1 MISFGLAVDLP
12 SWHTATMSGGGATRR
27 VILSRSKGDKTMMEK
42 TSQDQSTVF
51 IIDDDVALRQG
62 LTDLLLSV
70 GMNVESYGS
79 TVEFLQTKRPNAP
92 GCLLL
97 DVRLPGM
104 SGLEFQSELDKLG
117 MSIPIVFMTGYADV
131 PMGVQAMKAG
141 AVEFLCKPFRE
152 QDLLVAV
159 RSAIERDRVRR
170 EADASYSK
178 IHACYALLTPREQEV
193 MAHVVS
199 GLMNKQIAGKLGIS
213 DITVKVH
220 RGSVMR
226 KMGAKSVAELV
237 RLADA
242 LAARKM
248 HP

>member
-1 MISFGLAVDLP
+1 MI
-12 SWHTATMSGGGATRR
+12 
-27 VILSRSKGDKTMMEK
+27 EK
-42 TSQDQSTVF
+42 ASQDQSTVF

-70 GMNVESYGS
+70 GMQVEGYGS
-79 TVEFLQTKRPNAP
+79 TAEFLQTKRPNAP

-104 SGLEFQSELDKLG
+104 SGLEFQSELEKLG

-159 RSAIERDRVRR
+159 RSAIERDRTRR
-170 EADASYSK
+170 EADAS
-178 IHACYALLTPREQEV
+178 
-193 MAHVVS
+193 
-199 GLMNKQIAGKLGIS
+199 
-213 DITVKVH
+213 
-220 RGSVMR
+220 
-226 KMGAKSVAELV
+226 
-237 RLADA
+237 
-242 LAARKM
+242 
-248 HP
+248 

>member
-1 MISFGLAVDLP
+1 MISFGP
-12 SWHTATMSGGGATRR
+12 SVNGPPRHPAMMSGGGATRG
-27 VILSRSKGDKTMMEK
+27 VTLSRLKGDKTMMEK

-159 RSAIERDRVRR
+159 RSAIERDRARR

-178 IHACYALLTPREQEV
+178 IQACYALLTPREQEV

-242 LAARKM
+242 LSARKV
-248 HP
+248 HS